1 MIPVRLAAALLLL
14 ATGAAKAEGAKA
26 EGDPVAGATAFRACL
41 SCHALEPGRHM
52 TGPSL
57 SGIYGAPAGKAEGFD
72 RYSEALAA
80 AHFAWTPQRL
90 DAWLANPSALV
101 PGSRMTYLVA
111 DATVRAD
118 LIAYL
123 KALHDGRT
131 DGLAIPQASALDLKS
146 LGRASRVEAVRL
158 CRDTF
163 RVTLKNGV
171 TLPLWER
178 NLRLRVD
185 SSTEGPAPGEP
196 ALLPGG
202 MQGDRYTLIFH
213 HPAEISALIRSEC
226 PPGEP
231 AP

>member
-14 ATGAAKAEGAKA
+14 ATGAAAT

-41 SCHALEPGRHM
+41 SCHALEPGRHR

-57 SGIYGAPAGKAEGFD
+57 AGIYGAPAGKVGGFD

-80 AHFAWTPQRL
+80 ARFAWTPQRL
-90 DAWLANPSALV
+90 EAWLANPSALV

-131 DGLAIPQASALDLKS
+131 DGLAIPKTSDLDLKT
-146 LGRASRVEAVRL
+146 LGRASRVETVRL

-178 NLRLRVD
+178 NLCLRVD
-185 SSTEGPAPGEP
+185 SSTAGPAPGEP

-213 HPAEISALIRSEC
+213 SPAEISALIRSEC